1 MNVNAR
7 LPLLACLLA
16 SLAMAPAA
24 HARLGEKAAELRARF
39 GKPETQPQKNI
50 SVWLIEESAGAL
62 VYTVTF
68 DEQGRSIAEG
78 LKAFRQAKLTEQT
91 AQNFIAEQLATLPSG
106 HAAREVKAGESYTFA
121 GEKFTCGANERVVVD
136 DQNGLLVV
144 WTLAPSPNVLAV
156 TRELVQRTKR

>member
-1 MNVNAR
+1 MNAR
-7 LPLLACLLA
+7 RLSLGLLLSALA
-16 SLAMAPAA
+16 LVPSAQ
-24 HARLGEKAAELRARF
+24 ARLGEKAADLRARF

-68 DEQGRSIAEG
+68 NEQGVSIAEG
-78 LKAFRQAKLTEQT
+78 LKPFRQAKLTEQT

-106 HAAREVKAGESYTFA
+106 HAAREVKVGENYTFA
-121 GEKFTCGANERVVVD
+121 GEKFTCSANERVVVD
-136 DQNGLLVV
+136 GQNGLLVV

-156 TRELVQRTKR
+156 TRELVQRTHR